1 MYVCMYYVDHSLAAA
16 ATRPALQLVD
26 RCRRLVTDT
35 RTDRV
40 AVWCLQVDWS
50 LDVHQVTLTVCLWIS
65 LWERSFVVACRTSLW
80 SSNLL
85 QWSALHADHQAT
97 GSASSRMTDWEIDVH
112 YTCGH
117 CLVYTSSLVVE
128 LISGKHDTTRVYYTL
143 TNEKNGTRGRKGRQS
158 VIKGVFTAIT
168 LLLMAVLHIIIII
181 FVY

>member
-1 MYVCMYYVDHSLAAA
+1 MYVLCRSFIGCRRHSPSAPISWPL
-16 ATRPALQLVD
+16 
-26 RCRRLVTDT
+26 RRLVTDT

-117 CLVYTSSLVVE
+117 WLVYTSSLVVVQ
-128 LISGKHDTTRVYYTL
+128 LISGKHDRHVCIIL
-143 TNEKNGTRGRKGRQS
+143 WRMRARNGTRARKGRQS
-158 VIKGVFTAIT
+158 VIQGVFTAYVM
-168 LLLMAVLHIIIII
+168 LLMAVFINIIII